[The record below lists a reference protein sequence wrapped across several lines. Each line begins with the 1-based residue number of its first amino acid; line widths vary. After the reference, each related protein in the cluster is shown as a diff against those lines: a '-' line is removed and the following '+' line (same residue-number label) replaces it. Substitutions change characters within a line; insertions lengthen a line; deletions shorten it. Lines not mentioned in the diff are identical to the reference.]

1 MTPDHVIQLLSAAL
15 LMSEIMANVPW
26 IKANSWFQLITGVLQ
41 GLLKKKP

>member
-15 LMSEIMANVPW
+15 LMSEIMASVPW

-41 GLLKKKP
+41 SLLKKKP